1 MWSLLPLTQSRNR
14 HTPEG
19 KCRSLTPCIHAYI
32 CIYVYIDM
40 RIYGYINL
48 HVDLH
53 YPCLSF
59 ISVSAF
65 DLTLHPMVVIHDF
78 YLQRYRRQG
87 TRQTPGE
94 TPIAGKLPVTLRNQR
109 LRFPGNFAGQLFAFD
124 FLWSLRCY
132 HAHKRFEM
140 TVTPE

>member
-1 MWSLLPLTQSRNR
+1 MR
-14 HTPEG
+14 
-19 KCRSLTPCIHAYI
+19 
-32 CIYVYIDM
+32 IYVYIDM
-40 RIYGYINL
+40 RIYGHINL